1 MVFMVLYM
9 AFSTSVFSVDL
20 LNNPVR
26 QIYDSCL
33 ISEDIEAETDSVLCR
48 VVK

>member
-1 MVFMVLYM
+1 MSLRK
-9 AFSTSVFSVDL
+9 AFTSSRRFKS